1 MNSKNQF
8 NELMKEIHSER
19 KFQKKEIPEK
29 TLKEIMST
37 SLLSPSWCNSQPWNI
52 YIASGN
58 TLEEIKKIWISK
70 IKKI

>member
-1 MNSKNQF
+1 
-8 NELMKEIHSER
+8 
-19 KFQKKEIPEK
+19 
-29 TLKEIMST
+29 MST

-52 YIASGN
+52 YIVSGN